1 MVRLDV
7 VRAYNSALVKAQPLV
22 AVFVGGTSGIGEQ
35 TIRALAAT
43 HSKQGKGLRLYV
55 VGRNADAAQKTIS
68 ECTRV
73 CPRGYFRFVQAKDLA
88 LLEDVDKVCAEIIR
102 IEEDEN
108 AKGGTAKVDLLV
120 MTQALLNFQPRRG
133 KLSPLTQNT
142 LASIRTQYSLTSTC

>member
-1 MVRLDV
+1 MVQIDV
-7 VRAYNSALVKAQPLV
+7 VRSCNSTLVKTQPLV
-22 AVFVGGTSGIGEQ
+22 AVFVGGTSGIGEL

-43 HSKQGKGLRLYV
+43 HSNQGKGLRLYI

-73 CPRGYFRFVQAKDLA
+73 CPGGNFRFVQAEDLA

-108 AKGGTAKVDLLV
+108 ANGGTARVDLLV

-133 KLSPLTQNT
+133 ILSPLI
-142 LASIRTQYSLTSTC
+142 LKCPSLHP